1 MQIVLL
7 NRSPGSIVHPH
18 YHLVTERPK
27 NDTRHQIMFCRRGS
41 IKIGV
46 YSKEGDYAGDTI
58 LSSGDLILMY
68 EGHSIEFLEENT
80 KAIEIKEGPFPET
93 DEADKVDF

>member
-1 MQIVLL
+1 
-7 NRSPGSIVHPH
+7 
-18 YHLVTERPK
+18 
-27 NDTRHQIMFCRRGS
+27 MFCRRGS